1 MADTPQV
8 LLVCSSSKAH
18 YGLVEAFTQR
28 GITPISAYAVRDA
41 EQALLG
47 KPIAFAICS
56 SELFDGTF
64 RDVLRIL
71 QQARLHV
78 PVLVICR
85 GEDSDRAE
93 RREAVRLGAIDC
105 MQRPLGPVGIE
116 AILQVVL
123 RYL

>member
-41 EQALLG
+41 EQALRG
-47 KPIAFAICS
+47 RPISFAVCS

-64 RDVLRIL
+64 RDILNIL
-71 QQARLHV
+71 QQARLNI

-85 GEDSDRAE
+85 GEDADRAE
-93 RREAVRLGAIDC
+93 RHEAKRLGAIDC
-105 MQRPLGPVGIE
+105 LPRPLGPAGIE